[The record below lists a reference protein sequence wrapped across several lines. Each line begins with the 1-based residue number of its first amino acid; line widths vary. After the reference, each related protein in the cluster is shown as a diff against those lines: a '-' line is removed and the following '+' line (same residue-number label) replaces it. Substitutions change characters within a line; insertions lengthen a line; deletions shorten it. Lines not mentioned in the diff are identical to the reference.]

1 MSKQSKKF
9 TISIQNYHNVY
20 PSMIGMLNRGI
31 LAGPVVITLSRPT
44 RSLEANA
51 RLHAM
56 LSDLSKQVEWHGQKF
71 TGEVWKRLCVA
82 SYLREQN
89 ESPMLVPS
97 LDGQG
102 VDIVY
107 QKTSKMSKKVM
118 SELIEWVSCFG
129 AENNVVWSERARG
142 DES

>member
-1 MSKQSKKF
+1 MSKSDMKF
-9 TISIQNYHNVY
+9 TVTPENALPIVDNILGTLH
-20 PSMIGMLNRGI
+20 RG
-31 LAGPVVITLSRPT
+31 LKAGPVLVTLGRPT
-44 RSLEANA
+44 RNNDQNA

-56 LSDLSKQVEWHGQKF
+56 LSDLAKQVEWHGQKF

-82 SYLREQN
+82 SYLRENN
-89 ESPMLVPS
+89 ESPILVPS
-97 LDGQG
+97 LDGNG
-102 VDIVY
+102 VDIIY
-107 QKTSKMSKKVM
+107 EKTSKMSKKVM